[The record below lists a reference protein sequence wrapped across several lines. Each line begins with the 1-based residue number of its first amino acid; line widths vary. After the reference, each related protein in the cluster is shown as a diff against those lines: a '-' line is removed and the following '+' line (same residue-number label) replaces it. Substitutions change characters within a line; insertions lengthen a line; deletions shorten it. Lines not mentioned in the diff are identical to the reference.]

1 MEKCT
6 CMLTSVTALAR
17 TGHQLCFLGTPKKL
31 KVSMIIIPRNRNELQ
46 EIEVQE
52 GEKKAI
58 REIQKNLNSNSS
70 TILSGE

>member
-1 MEKCT
+1 
-6 CMLTSVTALAR
+6 
-17 TGHQLCFLGTPKKL
+17 
-31 KVSMIIIPRNRNELQ
+31 MIIIPRNRNELQ

>member
-1 MEKCT
+1 
-6 CMLTSVTALAR
+6 
-17 TGHQLCFLGTPKKL
+17 
-31 KVSMIIIPRNRNELQ
+31 MIIIPRNRNELQ
-46 EIEVQE
+46 ETEVQE